1 MTEFVHFKT
10 ESPSNPAN
18 QFLLNDPD
26 NYFESFREIT
36 VQCILEKYSA
46 LIFEYWLFFFDKIKC
61 NKKKQIYF
69 KYIFERGFDTVT
81 SVFMGVLL
89 NTRNIELSLY
99 HAQKSL
105 YFYIEFIEQISDA
118 QNSFLQLSSRDAVMF
133 VYKRTIFEINRDMI
147 KVLSNPNSSTLIKT
161 IVDTYSALLKE
172 YAMFF
177 ARGFVNANVI
187 ENASE
192 NASENAVVPN
202 IHEFVSCTKELFD
215 EIVKRSNHTTLHT
228 SLHTTFETTLNTAH
242 ETTLNTAH
250 ETTLNAAHE
259 TTIHNNLESIA
270 ETLRPI
276 LRDTK
281 LVPLSMFWE
290 KNNRIVKQY

>member
-1 MTEFVHFKT
+1 MKKMTEFVHFKT

-161 IVDTYSALLKE
+161 IVDTYGALLKE

-187 ENASE
+187 E

-215 EIVKRSNHTTLHT
+215 EIVKRSFTT
-228 SLHTTFETTLNTAH
+228 LHTTFETTLNAA
-242 ETTLNTAH
+242 LNTA
-250 ETTLNAAHE
+250 LNTAHE